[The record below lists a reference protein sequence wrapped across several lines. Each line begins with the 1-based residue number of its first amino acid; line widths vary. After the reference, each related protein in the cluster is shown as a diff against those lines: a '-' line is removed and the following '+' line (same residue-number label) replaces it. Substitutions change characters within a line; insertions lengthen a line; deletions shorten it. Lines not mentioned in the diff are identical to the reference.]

1 MVSRPERIGRYR
13 IDAVIGVGGFATV
26 YRAHDERLDATVA
39 VKLLAENHSLDPDVR
54 ERFLQEGRVLRHIG
68 SAHVVAV
75 HDLGETERGQPYLV
89 LDLADRGDLARRVQ
103 ERRGAGWRPG
113 PADLLAVAEPLAE
126 ALAGVHASR
135 IVHRDL
141 APKNLLLRSTR
152 VPVPGRAATL
162 VARDEVLVL
171 ADLGLSKDLA
181 TASGFTVT
189 GGTAGFTP
197 PEQRDGPGRVDHR
210 ADLWAASAVL
220 VWLALGRPPDDEGAW
235 PAELA
240 ANGWPP
246 ALAAMLATELAVD
259 PARRSPD
266 AATWLATFHRALA
279 PPATPM
285 PADPRQPPLARA
297 PGRRRVV
304 LAAALAAVAGVLVGV
319 VAVRNLE
326 EEGAAG
332 AEQQVEELSGG
343 RQRVEAS
350 DGGRDLAI
358 TGPREVVVGETASFE
373 AESTGVESTVWV
385 GPDGR
390 LHPDADALDVAT
402 STPGRA
408 TVRLIGADEQGR
420 TLEVELDVRVVEE

>member
-13 IDAVIGVGGFATV
+13 IDSVIGVGGFATV

-103 ERRGAGWRPG
+103 ERRAAGWRPG

-152 VPVPGRAATL
+152 VPVPGRAAT
-162 VARDEVLVL
+162 VIGVDEALVL

-220 VWLALGRPPDDEGAW
+220 VWLALGHPPDDDGAW

-240 ANGWPP
+240 GNGWPR
-246 ALAAMLATELAVD
+246 ALAVMLAAELAID
-259 PARRSPD
+259 PAGRSPE
-266 AATWLATFHRALA
+266 AGTWLVAFRGALA
-279 PPATPM
+279 PPTTP
-285 PADPRQPPLARA
+285 PPVVPRPPPVAGA
-297 PGRRRVV
+297 PGRRRIA
-304 LAAALAAVAGVLVGV
+304 LAAALAAVVGALGGALGVRSLDG
-319 VAVRNLE
+319 
-326 EEGAAG
+326 GAAG
-332 AEQQVEELSGG
+332 DEQQVEELSGG
-343 RQRVEAS
+343 RQRAEAS

-373 AESTGVESTVWV
+373 AESAGVESTVWV

-402 STPGRA
+402 SSPGRA

>member
-1 MVSRPERIGRYR
+1 MVSQPERIGRYR
-13 IDAVIGVGGFATV
+13 IESVIGVGGFATV
-26 YRAHDERLDATVA
+26 YRAHDERLDAMVA

-103 ERRGAGWRPG
+103 ERRAGGWRPG
-113 PADLLAVAEPLAE
+113 PADLLSVAEPLAE

-152 VPVPGRAATL
+152 VPVPGRAPTL
-162 VARDEVLVL
+162 VDADEVLVL

-220 VWLALGRPPDDEGAW
+220 VWLALGHPPDDGGAW

-240 ANGWPP
+240 ASGWPP

-259 PARRSPD
+259 PAGRSSD
-266 AATWLATFHRALA
+266 AATWLVTFRRALA
-279 PPATPM
+279 APTAPPPAV
-285 PADPRQPPLARA
+285 PRPPPPARA
-297 PGRRRVV
+297 PGRRRVA
-304 LAAALAAVAGVLVGV
+304 LAAAVAAVVGALGGVVGV
-319 VAVRNLE
+319 RSVDDDN
-326 EEGAAG
+326 GG

-343 RQRVEAS
+343 RQRAEAS

-373 AESTGVESTVWV
+373 AESAGVESTVWV

-390 LHPDADALDVAT
+390 LHPDAAALDVAT
-402 STPGRA
+402 RSPGRA